1 MSTYQHNKHYY
12 SNNYNDGFPKLENLD
27 KIEDV
32 LSITDSNELDRMKS
46 LQYQFHCSAYNCLCS
61 LFMRTQT
68 DPKFYLAFLF
78 KDDPSKVKKKFIF

>member
-1 MSTYQHNKHYY
+1 MDKKLTKDVLKKCY
-12 SNNYNDGFPKLENLD
+12 NYLSEIKF
-27 KIEDV
+27 

-78 KDDPSKVKKKFIF
+78 KDDPSKVKKKFLF